1 VSNANEKSKLHL
13 AMGFRDVVLFFITAC
28 VNLQWMADSAGGGPS
43 AIFIWLLAFLTLTVP
58 LCLCVIELSSRYPQ
72 EGGIYIWSKEAF
84 GDFGGYMT
92 GWTYWLSNL
101 PYFPAV
107 LYFAAGNIIFA
118 GGQRWL
124 HLSDSATFFVTASL
138 LVLALTTIMN
148 VVGME
153 FGKWLNNAG
162 AVARWMAV
170 LGLIGIGAASFFRHG
185 SATEFSWGTIV
196 PAPEIKHIIFWSTIA
211 FALTGWE
218 AASFMGEEIRDARR
232 TIPRAILTAAPL
244 CLFLYMMGTMAIL
257 VVLPSSEVSGL
268 QGVMQAMASAAEGL
282 GIGGVLPVA
291 AVLVTLSAVGS
302 VSVWLGAAARL
313 PFVAGIDDF
322 LPKSFGRVHPKW
334 GTPHVSLIVQAIIAI
349 VCVVLGQAG
358 TTVRGAYEVLVSL
371 AVIWYLIP
379 FLFLFTAM
387 IRLQWKPVE
396 PGVWRVPGGRPVAIL
411 LAVVGLISILIA
423 IVLAFIPSEEGVN
436 ILAAAAKILGGTLA
450 MLGTGVVFYVVA
462 RRRRTARSGA
472 VFPRG
477 GS

>member
-1 VSNANEKSKLHL
+1 
-13 AMGFRDVVLFFITAC
+13 
-28 VNLQWMADSAGGGPS
+28 
-43 AIFIWLLAFLTLTVP
+43 
-58 LCLCVIELSSRYPQ
+58 
-72 EGGIYIWSKEAF
+72 
-84 GDFGGYMT
+84 
-92 GWTYWLSNL
+92 
-101 PYFPAV
+101 
-107 LYFAAGNIIFA
+107 
-118 GGQRWL
+118 
-124 HLSDSATFFVTASL
+124 
-138 LVLALTTIMN
+138 MN

-162 AVARWMAV
+162 AVARWIAV
-170 LGLIGIGAASFFRHG
+170 LGLIGIGTASFIRHG
-185 SATEFSWGTIV
+185 SASEFSWGTIM

-313 PFVAGIDDF
+313 PFVAGIDHF